1 MRSGNSVGSRFLLRR
16 VYEHL
21 FYFAVTDG
29 AAFLAA
35 NKGGMQMPTRQKRK
49 RKPKTESFQKLMEL
63 NVEAGEMD
71 EQLTALGLK
80 PNYGNAVRM
89 AALRKAAAGDM
100 TAYRLIREELS
111 GSETGDPED
120 AVPPSILTAELAH
133 LTDEELERLADGL

>member
-1 MRSGNSVGSRFLLRR
+1 
-16 VYEHL
+16 
-21 FYFAVTDG
+21 
-29 AAFLAA
+29 
-35 NKGGMQMPTRQKRK
+35 MPTRQKRK